1 MPSVSGLNREQRGRA
16 RDRVVQAALL
26 ALDNKDAMDYTDPT
40 VQARIALRW
49 DGIQNRRNSWRQE
62 FPIHS
67 DYSSFATWCLWNAL
81 FLHFHLDDFVND
93 KDWAWG
99 TTFTMLENGRPVE
112 HPRSHACRG
121 DVVLYD
127 AGGGFSSAHCAVI
140 VAREDGNLKAVS
152 HGGDAGPFYVDFDYR
167 PVREVRR
174 YI

>member
-67 DYSSFATWCLWNAL
+67 DCSSFATWCLWNASSIRE
-81 FLHFHLDDFVND
+81 
-93 KDWAWG
+93 A
-99 TTFTMLENGRPVE
+99 MPAVE
-112 HPRSHACRG
+112 MSFSMTRVAAS
-121 DVVLYD
+121 VLLI
-127 AGGGFSSAHCAVI
+127 APSS
-140 VAREDGNLKAVS
+140 LL
-152 HGGDAGPFYVDFDYR
+152 
-167 PVREVRR
+167 VRMET
-174 YI
+174 